1 MGRVAFLFPVFVFN
15 FLTVCEV
22 FQGGVGR
29 RGCKG
34 AGGNFGGSGC
44 VLYPE
49 RDDSK
54 DEYIQS
60 KSSDCSFKY

>member
-15 FLTVCEV
+15 FVTVCEV

-34 AGGNFGGSGC
+34 AGGNLGGSGC
-44 VLYPE
+44 ALFPE
-49 RDDSK
+49 
-54 DEYIQS
+54 
-60 KSSDCSFKY
+60 